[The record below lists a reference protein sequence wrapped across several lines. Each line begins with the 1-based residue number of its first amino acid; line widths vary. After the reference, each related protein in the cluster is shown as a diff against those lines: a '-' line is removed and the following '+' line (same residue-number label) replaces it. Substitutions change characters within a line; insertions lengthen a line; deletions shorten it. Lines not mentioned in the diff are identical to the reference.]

1 MVLGVF
7 QKSQLS
13 PSYPG
18 NFGKENRLESICLL
32 LMLSYVLCYEICYKY
47 VMNMYVCRLGHMT
60 HMTNKTPNGLWAY
73 DLLS

>member
-13 PSYPG
+13 PLYPG
-18 NFGKENRLESICLL
+18 NFGKENRLESICLCL
-32 LMLSYVLCYEICYKY
+32 CYFMCYVLICYEY
-47 VMNMYVCRLGHMT
+47 VMNVYVCRLGLMPYL
-60 HMTNKTPNGLWAY
+60 TNKTPNGLWAY